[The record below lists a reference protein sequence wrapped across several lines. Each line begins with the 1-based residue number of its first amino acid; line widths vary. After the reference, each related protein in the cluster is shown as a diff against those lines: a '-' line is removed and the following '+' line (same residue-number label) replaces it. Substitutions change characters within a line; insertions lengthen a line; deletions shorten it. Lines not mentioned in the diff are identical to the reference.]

1 MRVGRA
7 LSFHASLQVM
17 GWAFTHKSCIGL
29 MPGVGL
35 ALPWAMPQL
44 LDVACEVVK
53 MRASRIGAAQKRFR
67 KIIEKDN
74 IRITKW
80 LT

>member
-7 LSFHASLQVM
+7 LSFHASLQVL

-35 ALPWAMPQL
+35 ALPCTWGNATVTRCCL
-44 LDVACEVVK
+44 RDCEK
-53 MRASRIGAAQKRFR
+53 NERPG
-67 KIIEKDN
+67 
-74 IRITKW
+74 
-80 LT
+80 

>member
-53 MRASRIGAAQKRFR
+53 I
-67 KIIEKDN
+67 
-74 IRITKW
+74 
-80 LT
+80 